1 MHHAPDTSVYCRF
14 VWGRVVKFLADS
26 MLGRLAKWLRIM
38 GYDTSYLSFYR
49 KEDMGSLIQEGRTL
63 LSRRKETIDHYPG
76 SLMIRSDHVKEQ
88 LYEIRNEFH
97 LKPDRSQWFTR
108 CLICN
113 VLLKKAQI
121 EHLRVNVPD
130 YILYENPTYL
140 RICPS
145 CGRYFWPGS
154 HRERMLNQ
162 LEDWGF

>member
-1 MHHAPDTSVYCRF
+1 MGWIVR
-14 VWGRVVKFLADS
+14 FLADS

-38 GYDTSYLSFYR
+38 GHDTHYLSFYR
-49 KEDMGSLIQEGRTL
+49 KEDMESLIQDGRAL
-63 LSRRKETIDHYPG
+63 LSRHKKTIDLYPG
-76 SLMIRSDHVKEQ
+76 SLMIHSDHVKEQ
-88 LYEIRNEFH
+88 LYAVRNEFRMES
-97 LKPDRSQWFTR
+97 DRSQWFTR

-113 VLLKKAQI
+113 VPLKRAQV

-130 YILYENPTYL
+130 YILYENPTHL

-154 HRERMLNQ
+154 HRERMLKQ